1 MPAKVTPAIERFFPF
16 HKIMS
21 NAKLWEVAAGTE
33 IRTVTVHVL
42 SPRSADLPVGRF
54 VERGVQPCLQKYFGF
69 RTPQITSRTLAI
81 PSHTEGRFAI
91 VTDVGT
97 GCGGRGSVLRAMGLQ
112 GGFFESVSDQRA
124 GGREMLQRTAKS
136 CGPDAPTL
144 ASSLVEGKSAR
155 PGADKPD
162 IREMTV
168 AKEPGHRREH
178 DISR

>member
-1 MPAKVTPAIERFFPF
+1 
-16 HKIMS
+16 MS
-21 NAKLWEVAAGTE
+21 TIQGAARASG
-33 IRTVTVHVL
+33 RTA
-42 SPRSADLPVGRF
+42 RSADLPVGRF
-54 VERGVQPCLQKYFGF
+54 VERGVQPPSQKYSCFHL
-69 RTPQITSRTLAI
+69 TQITSRTFRI

-144 ASSLVEGKSAR
+144 ASSFVEGKSAR